1 MPLVGVGASP
11 PRGGGTPASPALL
24 SRLCRPRWEEK
35 NEAPEL
41 QKNWSS
47 GWRTKV
53 SERAPQLGGG
63 AGAGPASDA
72 PGLLPVLVTAPGA
85 SPPSAMQ
92 ARPTPGAPQKLVP
105 SQPQSHQQYASPR
118 PRSPPHPPPHLLPS
132 DGGRSQTRRQPGARR
147 GLGAACPPPLPA
159 GAVRPGGSKSAEQ
172 GAADA
177 PTEQPRTH
185 GPPAP
190 APRVGNPPDTLRRR
204 AGSVISVLPDPR
216 GTRKYVGEKFPL
228 PHGGEDVGGERAE
241 DGEQRWED
249 VSGPRCAH
257 HPSPGRAG

>member
-1 MPLVGVGASP
+1 MPFVGVGASP
-11 PRGGGTPASPALL
+11 PRGGDTGFPRPPL
-24 SRLCRPRWEEK
+24 SAVQAWVGGK
-35 NEAPEL
+35 SEAPEL

-118 PRSPPHPPPHLLPS
+118 PGSPPPPSSPATVVAHRP
-132 DGGRSQTRRQPGARR
+132 
-147 GLGAACPPPLPA
+147 AASREPAEGSGLPA
-159 GAVRPGGSKSAEQ
+159 APPGRRRPPGRIKVRRAGRGGCSHR
-172 GAADA
+172 AAPNA
-177 PTEQPRTH
+177 R
-185 GPPAP
+185 PPAP
-190 APRVGNPPDTLRRR
+190 APRVGT
-204 AGSVISVLPDPR
+204 PR
-216 GTRKYVGEKFPL
+216 IPCGGGLAPSSPCFPTREGLE
-228 PHGGEDVGGERAE
+228 
-241 DGEQRWED
+241 
-249 VSGPRCAH
+249 SM
-257 HPSPGRAG
+257 